1 MECITEGNVFDKRSF
16 PPRVLFEWYVVRF
29 DLTWN
34 DDTTIRRLFLFFF
47 FNYKYQEKTMH
58 VQRYIDWKRHTR
70 SNIFSFPPWIS
81 SSLVVSHFLIA
92 RASFI
97 QIYSSSSRASNFSRV
112 TKRITNFLSIPSR
125 EEDVFIQQLS
135 RKEGKEKTR
144 IPPSPKKYTRC
155 PPPKRT
161 TPNPKSLDDTRMN
174 EACLY
179 VCVDER
185 KIEEW
190 TVARGTKPR

>member
-1 MECITEGNVFDKRSF
+1 MIPLSEDFFIV
-16 PPRVLFEWYVVRF
+16 
-29 DLTWN
+29 
-34 DDTTIRRLFLFFF
+34 FF
-47 FNYKYQEKTMH
+47 FNCKYQEKTMH

-135 RKEGKEKTR
+135 RKEGKEKNSNPSLAEKIHTM
-144 IPPSPKKYTRC
+144 PPSKK
-155 PPPKRT
+155 T

-179 VCVDER
+179 VCVGER